1 MSEYD
6 EKVLENIRHIAGLWL
21 SENRIEDGSAMVAIV
36 SELGL

>member
-6 EKVLENIRHIAGLWL
+6 EKVLENIRYIAGLWL
-21 SENRIEDGSAMVAIV
+21 NENRIEDGSAMVAIV

>member
-6 EKVLENIRHIAGLWL
+6 EQVLERIRIIASLWL
-21 SENRIEDGSAMVAIV
+21 NENRIEDGSAMVAIV